1 LRGSY
6 IIILTLVVCLF
17 FGVNSAFAEKI
28 PDWVKNI
35 FIWYGQDQ
43 ISEDELLDT
52 LEFLIESRIIEIEYP
67 DLTFEYYD
75 DYSFEMTSED
85 CFDFEV
91 FDPVEKLCYVE
102 CYSTQ
107 ECIEIEQQ
115 ILADADSIWDSAM
128 ESEQYQI
135 QPADEESYVTLIT
148 TYDVNGNEIVLN
160 KKHDVSD
167 DLIDWQE
174 NIEKHNEIWELFTSL
189 IPKQSRSDVSAFTI
203 YTDGRDGEMAAVE
216 RDQQDPS
223 KWILSI
229 DIIDVY
235 PSGNFDEKE
244 ITYSLIH
251 EFGHILTAGALQV
264 DIDPELLQ
272 EPYSEINDY
281 LLQEEFMK
289 KEQECSPK
297 FMTFDGCTKS
307 DSYLNVFFQ
316 TFWRDIYSEFNVI
329 QSIEDDNQYYEELDL
344 FYEKYNDRFVTDYA
358 SENPDEDIAESWTAF
373 VLNEKPVRK
382 SIAEEKI
389 LFFYDYSEL
398 VKLRDAIRNR
408 L

>member
-1 LRGSY
+1 MGS
-6 IIILTLVVCLF
+6 IPGARRRSPGRPGSWVCQLT
-17 FGVNSAFAEKI
+17 A
-28 PDWVKNI
+28 
-35 FIWYGQDQ
+35 
-43 ISEDELLDT
+43 T
-52 LEFLIESRIIEIEYP
+52 
-67 DLTFEYYD
+67 
-75 DYSFEMTSED
+75 
-85 CFDFEV
+85 
-91 FDPVEKLCYVE
+91 
-102 CYSTQ
+102 
-107 ECIEIEQQ
+107 
-115 ILADADSIWDSAM
+115 
-128 ESEQYQI
+128 
-135 QPADEESYVTLIT
+135 
-148 TYDVNGNEIVLN
+148 
-160 KKHDVSD
+160 H
-167 DLIDWQE
+167 
-174 NIEKHNEIWELFTSL
+174 
-189 IPKQSRSDVSAFTI
+189 
-203 YTDGRDGEMAAVE
+203 AVE

-235 PSGNFDEKE
+235 PSGNFDGKE

-251 EFGHILTAGALQV
+251 EFGHILTAGASQV